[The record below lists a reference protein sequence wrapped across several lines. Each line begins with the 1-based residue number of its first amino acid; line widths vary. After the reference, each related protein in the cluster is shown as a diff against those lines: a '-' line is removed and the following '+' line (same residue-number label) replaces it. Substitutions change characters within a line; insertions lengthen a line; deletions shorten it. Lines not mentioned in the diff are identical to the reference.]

1 MRWSPLDPEAF
12 PGSPCPNLT
21 RLGVCLCLLCSQL
34 ARIADS
40 KDHVFPVNDGFQA
53 LQGIIHS
60 VSRAASSGTEY
71 SGPSGPLICCPV
83 PPSPLAEA
91 GGLVLETHAF
101 VYLCVCCVPTSPSCL
116 SHGFLFFC
124 ANSSPYSGKLK
135 MEGSPA
141 LAVSRTSGSSHTG
154 STVAHCCAPE

>member
-1 MRWSPLDPEAF
+1 MTEGLAVRPLRPGKPFSSCGFYMRWSPLDPVAF

-21 RLGVCLCLLCSQL
+21 RLRMCLCLLCSQL

-60 VSRAASSGTEY
+60 VSRATSSGTEY

-83 PPSPLAEA
+83 APLPLAEA
-91 GGLVLETHAF
+91 GGLILETHAF
-101 VYLCVCCVPTSPSCL
+101 VYLRICCVPLLPPAFHTC
-116 SHGFLFFC
+116 FY
-124 ANSSPYSGKLK
+124 SSVPILH
-135 MEGSPA
+135 P
-141 LAVSRTSGSSHTG
+141 
-154 STVAHCCAPE
+154 TVEN